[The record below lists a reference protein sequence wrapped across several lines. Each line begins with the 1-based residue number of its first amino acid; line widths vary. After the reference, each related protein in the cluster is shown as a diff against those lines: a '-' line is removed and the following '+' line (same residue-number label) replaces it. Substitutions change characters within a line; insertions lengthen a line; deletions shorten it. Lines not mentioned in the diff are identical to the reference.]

1 MKRTFLKVALLSTA
15 LLSMPIA
22 FTSCKDYQ
30 DDIDKQGEEI
40 ANLQK
45 QVDALEAALAQ
56 AKADCQ
62 AATQN
67 ALNAANQAQK
77 DAELAKQAAAQ
88 AKVEAIEEAVAQC
101 KKLMADGYAT
111 KDEVADLA
119 SKIAAISADLNTLTT
134 DVNKAKE
141 TIAELQIQV
150 KALENFKALT
160 GYDNVGDA
168 VKALQGEIQKINSK
182 LDQLATTDNIEAA
195 KQELTQYCDKAIK
208 TAMTKV
214 SAISANL
221 VTLLTTQLRSLVFI
235 PDFYVNGIEASLY
248 DFVQFKAMT
257 ATAGSLT
264 TNNHN
269 GVSSTATSPA
279 TDWNY
284 GKNGALKE
292 IDPICFVNYNL
303 NPATAV
309 VKVED
314 LTFNAIDRVNYTRAT
329 LDGMTA
335 ESATT
340 LAGDVKVGYSTVG
353 SKVYAL
359 AAPNCAMFAL
369 EAKVPNLVVDETAT
383 EVGSITSDYA
393 MLLAEK
399 YTPLAIAYNKN
410 IANAVP
416 CNLPNSPELYPT
428 LKEAIENA
436 PSLEV
441 AYNGTLDILPLLCT
455 HYGVND
461 DATAHKVWNTSDLEK
476 YGLSYDFFPI
486 QYKIGSNVTSDTK
499 FIDQNLG
506 ANGTIN
512 PCGVTAAGEP
522 DGTDTKASIDK
533 NPIVRVRLMHGSDVV
548 LVGFVKLNIVDEAP
562 APIIPVV
569 VEPGKD
575 FGGVDFS
582 CAGSTGNAF
591 NWSEITNWVYQ
602 ELNIS
607 KDDFATNYAPVM
619 TGGEF
624 VQYIKSGDN
633 FNPLSVANFYGTV
646 TERTD
651 PTGATTNILGWDL
664 TVEDLQRIYELSG
677 KTVKIYIQYAPK
689 AGSKFERPVYIPMS
703 ISVKNKPVGEL
714 VNKAQSA
721 WFRNQEVNLFNVPQ
735 PSYNNTPSVL
745 AYSADLNNAWYT
757 GNTIQVLGP
766 KLKTAVPGY
775 TSMKWY
781 FTANQMAPIS
791 NVVWED
797 GTVGT
802 ATFTVASSTANG
814 LLAGHNYSVKNMGD
828 HALLASTGEYN
839 NDAIFANGVKIATLN
854 QTTGVLSYENNAV
867 SRALLNKYA
876 SGPRNNEDRT
886 DAQLAFNIGVCYY
899 NPACDVALKL
909 ANGQYDVVALRPINV
924 ETVNGKYFQ
933 DAHANG
939 SVIELYDL
947 LQFSDWRFFNFE
959 GVNTWLFGYYG
970 VESISIDTDKILS
983 DYAGVMGINP
993 AVNSHFVYAAGPAI
1007 SYPTPYGP
1015 NMDAAIEALVR
1026 QGLGTLTWNNQDL
1039 TVSEFNVEI
1048 PVVVNYAWGKIFN
1061 TTIKAKV
1068 KHTYTKR

>member
-1 MKRTFLKVALLSTA
+1 
-15 LLSMPIA
+15 MPIA

-40 ANLQK
+40 AKLQK

-119 SKIAAISADLNTLTT
+119 NKIAAIQGDLNTLTE
-134 DVNKAKE
+134 DVNEAKS
-141 TIAELQIQV
+141 TIAQLEIQI

-160 GYDNVGDA
+160 GYDNVGEA

-182 LDQLATTDNIEAA
+182 LDQLATTDNVEAA
-195 KQELTQYCDKAIK
+195 KQELKQYCDAAIK
-208 TAMTKV
+208 TAMLKV
-214 SAISANL
+214 SSVSANL

-257 ATAGSLT
+257 ATAATLT
-264 TNNHN
+264 TPNHN
-269 GVSSTATSPA
+269 GVSSTAVSPG

-314 LTFNAIDRVNYTRAT
+314 LSFNTMDRKNLTRAT
-329 LDGMTA
+329 LDGMNP

-340 LAGDVKVGYSTVG
+340 LAGDVKVGYTAPG

-359 AAPNCAMFAL
+359 AAPDCAMFAL
-369 EAKVPNLVVDETAT
+369 EAKVPNMVVDETAT
-383 EVGSITSDYA
+383 EVGSITSDYG

-428 LKEAIENA
+428 LKDAIENA

-441 AYNGTLDILPLLCT
+441 AYNSTLDILPLLCT

-461 DATAHKVWNTSDLEK
+461 DVTAHKVWNTSDLEK

-506 ANGTIN
+506 ANGTVN

-575 FGGVDFS
+575 FGSVDFS

-591 NWSEITNWVYQ
+591 NWSEVTNWIYQ

-607 KDDFATNYAPVM
+607 KDDFATNYTPVK

-624 VQYIKSGDN
+624 VQYVKSGNN
-633 FNPLSVANFYGTV
+633 FNALSVANFYGTV
-646 TERTD
+646 TENTD
-651 PTGATTNILGWDL
+651 PTGATTNILKWDL
-664 TVEDLQRIYELSG
+664 SVEDLQRIYELTG
-677 KTVKIYIQYAPK
+677 KTIKIYVKYEPK
-689 AGSKFERPVYIPMS
+689 AGSKFERPVYVPMT
-703 ISVKNKPVGEL
+703 ITVKEKPQGTL

-735 PSYNNTPSVL
+735 PSYNCNPSVL
-745 AYSADLNNAWYT
+745 AYNANLNNAWYT
-757 GNTIQVLGP
+757 GTTTQVLGP
-766 KLKTAVPGY
+766 KLSAPVAGY
-775 TSMKWY
+775 TAMKWY
-781 FTANQMAPIS
+781 FTADQIKKIEG
-791 NVVWED
+791 VVMENGQAAD
-797 GTVGT
+797 VVLS
-802 ATFTVASSTANG
+802 VAASTADG
-814 LLAGHNYSVKNMGD
+814 LLAGHSVSVKNMGN

-839 NDAIFANGVKIATLN
+839 NDALYANGVKIATLD
-854 QTTGVLSYENNAV
+854 QATGVLSYENNPT
-867 SRALLNKYA
+867 SRALLNHYG

-886 DAQLAFNIGVCYY
+886 DAQLAFNVGVCYY

-909 ANGQYDVVALRPINV
+909 TNGQYDVVALRPINV
-924 ETVNGKYFQ
+924 ESVTGKYFQ

-970 VESISIDTDKILS
+970 VESISIDTDAIRS
-983 DYAGVMGINP
+983 DYAGPMGINP

-1007 SYPTPYGP
+1007 NYPSPLGP
-1015 NMDAAIEALVR
+1015 NMDSAIEALVR
-1026 QGLGTLTWNNQDL
+1026 NGLGTLTWNNQDL

-1048 PVVVNYAWGKIFN
+1048 PVVINYAWGKIFN
-1061 TTIKAKV
+1061 TTIYAKV